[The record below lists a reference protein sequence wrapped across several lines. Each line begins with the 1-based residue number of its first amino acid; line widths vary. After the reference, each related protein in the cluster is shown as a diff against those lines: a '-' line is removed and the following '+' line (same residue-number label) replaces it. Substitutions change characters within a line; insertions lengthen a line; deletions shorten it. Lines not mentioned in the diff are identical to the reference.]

1 MTDRYLSHLLI
12 FRLRASARFLY
23 NLKAKIFNSSSSIAS
38 YTRYPT
44 LHASGM
50 FHYSIASKT
59 AKTVK
64 LVFSS
69 HDLHDSDCTKRRI
82 IRRGRGRKSA
92 ERERERR
99 KTASNPLS
107 NNKLHI
113 PFRRVNLSHAR
124 VLQIWSIYTYSSEK
138 CDEAYMCIVGLT
150 ATQYH
155 SFREK
160 LSERLDKVDAEMG

>member
-12 FRLRASARFLY
+12 FRLRASVRFLY
-23 NLKAKIFNSSSSIAS
+23 NLKAPRSKIFNSPGNIAS

-69 HDLHDSDCTKRRI
+69 HDLHDSDCTKRCVI
-82 IRRGRGRKSA
+82 EAVEENQPK
-92 ERERERR
+92 EREGEGKKER
-99 KTASNPLS
+99 K
-107 NNKLHI
+107 
-113 PFRRVNLSHAR
+113 
-124 VLQIWSIYTYSSEK
+124 
-138 CDEAYMCIVGLT
+138 
-150 ATQYH
+150 
-155 SFREK
+155 
-160 LSERLDKVDAEMG
+160 